1 MNNHTTK
8 ILQKLRSHWINKKKP
23 EIGDLNG
30 DKFSDLYNDFINAHN
45 TFTFTSDKSIDRQL
59 LENFNKTASSN
70 VLKVYF
76 EFCDIHSILY
86 KKPKPIETGIRT
98 FE

>member
-8 ILQKLRSHWINKKKP
+8 VLQKLRSHWINKKKP
-23 EIGDLNG
+23 ESGDLNG

-45 TFTFTSDKSIDRQL
+45 TFTFTSDKSVDRQL
-59 LENFNKTASSN
+59 LENFNKAASSN

>member
-8 ILQKLRSHWINKKKP
+8 VLQKLRSHWINKKKP

-59 LENFNKTASSN
+59 LENFNKTASSI

>member
-8 ILQKLRSHWINKKKP
+8 VLQKLRSHWINKKKP

-30 DKFSDLYNDFINAHN
+30 DKFTDLYNDFLENYK
-45 TFTFTSDKSIDRQL
+45 TFEFTIGKSTDRQL
-59 LENFNKTASSN
+59 LDNFNKTASSN

-76 EFCDIHSILY
+76 EFCDTHSILY